1 MSSETVVSQSMLV
14 MVGVSADG
22 YRHAKDAKNG
32 KIIDFT
38 IFDSGCKFAAH

>member
-1 MSSETVVSQSMLV
+1 MVSQSMLV

-32 KIIDFT
+32 KIISFT
-38 IFDSGCKFAAH
+38 ILDSGCKFFAH